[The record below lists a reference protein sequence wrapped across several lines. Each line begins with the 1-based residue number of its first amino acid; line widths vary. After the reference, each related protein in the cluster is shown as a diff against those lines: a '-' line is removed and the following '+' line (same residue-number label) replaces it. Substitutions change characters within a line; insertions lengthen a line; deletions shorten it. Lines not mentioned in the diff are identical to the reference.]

1 MENISRSCAQLTKLG
16 ETLISDLTDSDLAS
30 PSTPDGKTAGW
41 LLGHL
46 CITGDFVRRKSG
58 AAPLTPKEWG
68 PKFTIGTKPS
78 TVAADYPP
86 MAELR
91 TAFEK
96 VYGDL
101 VKIAPTISPEILSGP
116 SPFEQVSDRFPTLGA
131 FLTWIMTGH
140 LGYHLGQLSEWKAT
154 RRGSDS

>member
-1 MENISRSCAQLTKLG
+1 M
-16 ETLISDLTDSDLAS
+16 
-30 PSTPDGKTAGW
+30 
-41 LLGHL
+41 
-46 CITGDFVRRKSG
+46 
-58 AAPLTPKEWG
+58 
-68 PKFTIGTKPS
+68 IGTKPS

-101 VKIAPTISPEILSGP
+101 INIAPKISPEILAGP
-116 SPFEQVSDRFPTLGA
+116 SPFEQVRDRFPTLEA

-154 RRGSDS
+154 RRNR

>member
-1 MENISRSCAQLTKLG
+1 MENASRTCAHLTKLG
-16 ETLISDLTDSDLAS
+16 VSLIGDLTDADLAL
-30 PSTPDGKTAGW
+30 PSTPNGKTAGW

-46 CITGDFVRRKSG
+46 CITGDFIRRKSG
-58 AAPLTPKEWG
+58 ASPLTPKEWG

-91 TAFEK
+91 TAFEN
-96 VYGDL
+96 VYSDL
-101 VKIAPTISPEILSGP
+101 AKLAPTLSAELLSAPG
-116 SPFEQVSDRFPTLGA
+116 PFEQVRDRFPTHGA
-131 FLTWIMTGH
+131 FLSWMMSGH

-154 RRGSDS
+154 RKK